1 MPVCSCRKIQ
11 LLLQLKQSGA
21 TQIALQVLCELVSV
35 MLFLPLPYAQAHIL
49 VKMQAKE
56 FEIRQYAG

>member
-21 TQIALQVLCELVSV
+21 TQIALQVLCELTSV
-35 MLFLPLPYAQAHIL
+35 KLFLPLPYAQAHIL
-49 VKMQAKE
+49 VKMKAKE